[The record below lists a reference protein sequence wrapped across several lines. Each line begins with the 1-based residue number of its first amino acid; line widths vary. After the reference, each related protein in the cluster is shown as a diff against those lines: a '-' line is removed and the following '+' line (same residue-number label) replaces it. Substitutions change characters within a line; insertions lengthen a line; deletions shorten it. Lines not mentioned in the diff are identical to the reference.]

1 MVTQIYTF
9 AESSQSVHLKCV
21 LMFVT
26 YASIKLILNEL
37 SMYKL
42 FLKTYMLPFQEDRY
56 MKGELKFAAY

>member
-1 MVTQIYTF
+1 
-9 AESSQSVHLKCV
+9 
-21 LMFVT
+21 MFVT